1 MTDATFNT
9 LVGKDVPALVEFYAP
24 VRFCRPRVEGAGRPA
39 LCWGPA
45 FRPAAL
51 NTKRP
56 PPHTPPHPPPLPLPQ
71 WCGHCKNLA
80 PDYAKLAATFK
91 DSPSSV
97 LIAKVDADAHKELA
111 TKFEVKGFPTI
122 KWFPKG
128 SLTPEDYEGGRSPAE
143 MIDFVNAQTGLRKA
157 LVEPPSAVAALTPD
171 TFDAVVGAPATFK
184 LLEFYAPWCGHCKQ
198 LAPIYE
204 QLGAVFEG
212 EASVVIAKIDADKH
226 RSLGERFG
234 VSGFPTIKYL
244 ELDALDGGAKP
255 EAAAKDYSGG
265 RDLPALVE
273 FVNSKAGTAK
283 TAEGGLLPTAGRAP
297 EMDALAAGYGAAP
310 AGTRAERLASAKASA
325 DKRAALYAK
334 VMEKIDEKGA
344 GYVAGEA
351 ARVEKL
357 LAKDDVTKAKKG
369 ELMLKKN
376 VLAAFSEAAAAEAA
390 TAEGEL

>member
-1 MTDATFNT
+1 MLHLCRAAASN
-9 LVGKDVPALVEFYAP
+9 ALSP
-24 VRFCRPRVEGAGRPA
+24 
-39 LCWGPA
+39 L
-45 FRPAAL
+45 
-51 NTKRP
+51 P
-56 PPHTPPHPPPLPLPQ
+56 PSLPPLPLSQ

-91 DSPSSV
+91 DSPASV

-128 SLTPEDYEGGRSPAE
+128 SLTPVDYDGDRAPAA
-143 MIDFVNAQTGLRKA
+143 MIDYVNAQTGLRKV
-157 LVEPPSAVAALTPD
+157 LVEAPSAVAALTPD

-198 LAPIYE
+198 LAPVYE
-204 QLGAVFEG
+204 QLGGVFEG
-212 EASVVIAKIDADKH
+212 EPTVVIAKIDADKH

-244 ELDALDGGAKP
+244 EMDALDGGAKP
-255 EAAAKDYSGG
+255 EAAAKDYSGA

-273 FVNSKAGTAK
+273 FVNSKAGTHK
-283 TAEGGLLPTAGRAP
+283 TPDGGIAATAGRTP
-297 EMDALAAGYGAAP
+297 ELDALAAGYGAAP
-310 AGTRAERLASAKASA
+310 AGERATRLAKAKAAAGSH
-325 DKRAALYAK
+325 AALYAK

-344 GYVAGEA
+344 GYVAGES

-357 LAKDDVTKAKKG
+357 LGKDDVTKAKKG
-369 ELMLKKN
+369 ELMYKFN
-376 VLAAFSEAAAAEAA
+376 VLTAFAAAAAAEAA
-390 TAEGEL
+390 AEL